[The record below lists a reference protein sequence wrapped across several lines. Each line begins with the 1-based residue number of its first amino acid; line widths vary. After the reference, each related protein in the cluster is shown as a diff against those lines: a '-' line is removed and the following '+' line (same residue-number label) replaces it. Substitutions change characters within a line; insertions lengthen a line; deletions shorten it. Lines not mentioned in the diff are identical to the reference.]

1 MALQT
6 AKFDQFW
13 EEFFSYEVRFSF
25 VEFWPRL
32 FRATVLAALV
42 VTLAGCATPS
52 DRDAIL
58 NQLDP
63 APMTPRAWS
72 QVAGS
77 YSGPVRLTT
86 MHGASEGEKTT
97 EIRLDLS
104 GGTNGPGVFLR
115 MDTGL
120 STAWMPYGERK
131 GTYTNIPSKRYG
143 TQGTVF
149 ASTHAPDQLL
159 LRLRRNGV
167 STFTGGSM
175 ILTFGRD
182 GVVNVDMFGHSGWRG
197 DGELWRVPATL
208 TPR

>member
-1 MALQT
+1 
-6 AKFDQFW
+6 
-13 EEFFSYEVRFSF
+13 V
-25 VEFWPRL
+25 
-32 FRATVLAALV
+32 VLAALAAA
-42 VTLAGCATPS
+42 LAGCATPS
-52 DRDAIL
+52 HRNAIL
-58 NQLDP
+58 NELDP

-86 MHGASEGEKTT
+86 MHGAFEGEKTT

-104 GGTNGPGVFLR
+104 GSTDAPGVFLR
-115 MDTGL
+115 MDSGL

-131 GTYTNIPSKRYG
+131 GSYTNIPSKRYG
-143 TQGTVF
+143 TQGAVF

-167 STFTGGSM
+167 STSTGNWL
-175 ILTFGRD
+175 ILTFGRN
-182 GVVNVDMFGHSGWRG
+182 GVVNVDMVGHSGWRG